1 MAKLTNFKAQQVE
14 FPTHYELTDTGRG
27 NNIKNIVP
35 AYGTVREQG
44 TPETSEIYNGLQLGN
59 VHTLQA
65 IKTTLLNIDYYEC
78 NLDGL
83 NEFGLNK
90 DLKIRLT
97 VDAPNTNA
105 GAKLRLNDVDYTIL
119 KEKNGQLGQIEVGD
133 FKANKTYELTYNGS
147 QFIVINLINTATETE
162 AGLVTLNQIRGL
174 VPTIPEASESQAG
187 LVTLGKIKETVRENA
202 PSLESYENIVN
213 THAKKQIYSEEGV
226 HGLRYYDDELQVKSV
241 AGEWETAGTGGSGNA
256 PSNVVNPKIKV
267 GNQKLSISW
276 GDPGDTIVN
285 GQTISTW
292 RGTKLVQKVGSYPE
306 KVNDGILLLDNQ
318 EKDKYK
324 ETPFE
329 VNNLVNGQ
337 TYYFALF
344 PYGDKKS
351 VNLSHSNRLKGTP
364 QPFKIMTVK
373 IDMSN
378 SNPETCVTYAD
389 DAVGMT
395 PGSDEWDEFFGHYP
409 CLLKATEEQG
419 KLKRD
424 NFRQFENGTP
434 ADIRTGDA
442 GDVMIAFPRKGLRI
456 DTTGDIVTVSMTDDP
471 DNSEFKYYAH
481 SRGEERKD
489 KFYVGAYLSSIKN
502 DKARSLRLKD
512 YDPIP
517 RNNDR
522 INFTTDADRS
532 RVNYPFQGRFKAQ
545 NNHPNYLAFSFYQ
558 LTFIQAMFV
567 LKYKTLT
574 AKNFSQNLKVY
585 NYAPLGEADEYGMD
599 VFGIYGSH
607 IKSVLKIFGLEY
619 LCGQFYAEWID
630 GIYMKNDVAQS
641 KLVVTTTMAKFHTP
655 ARTSDADPN
664 FIERGKNSYNTK
676 GGGGVT
682 RVGGTSE
689 LGFVPVEFG
698 GSQTT
703 YFCTENVQFRGG
715 LAFFMSNI
723 FGISFTNVNDEY
735 RCAYRLM
742 SL

>member
-1 MAKLTNFKAQQVE
+1 MSDYIGWVITNKGRELLAKVINHETKLNITKLEIGSEYNTGNDRELTALVEPRNHFLVNSYERKDNATVE
-14 FPTHYELTDTGRG
+14 FTFIVSNRG
-27 NNIKNIVP
+27 TNGEALNREAYQIKEMGIFASDDAGNEVLY
-35 AYGTVREQG
+35 AYNKGT
-44 TPETSEIYNGLQLGN
+44 NGDYLPVFNGKNQIDIIEKCII
-59 VHTLQA
+59 TIDQQA
-65 IKTTLLNIDYYEC
+65 DMSVNIDNSITY
-78 NLDGL
+78 
-83 NEFGLNK
+83 
-90 DLKIRLT
+90 
-97 VDAPNTNA
+97 V
-105 GAKLRLNDVDYTIL
+105 
-119 KEKNGQLGQIEVGD
+119 
-133 FKANKTYELTYNGS
+133 TYEGLRREFDKKVSKTD
-147 QFIVINLINTATETE
+147 LATETE
-162 AGLVTLNQIRGL
+162 AGLVTLRQ
-174 VPTIPEASESQAG
+174 
-187 LVTLGKIKETVRENA
+187 IKETVRENA

-306 KVNDGILLLDNQ
+306 KVNDGVLLLDNQ

-329 VNNLVNGQ
+329 IPNLVNGQ

-395 PGSDEWDEFFGHYP
+395 PGSQEWDEFYGHYP

-434 ADIRTGDA
+434 ADITSGDA

-481 SRGEERKD
+481 SRGDEKKD
-489 KFYVGAYLSSIKN
+489 KFYVGAYMGSIKN
-502 DKARSLRLKD
+502 EKLRSLSD
-512 YDPIP
+512 IDANYSVSSPI
-517 RNNDR
+517 
-522 INFTTDADRS
+522 FGRS
-532 RVNYPFQGRFKAQ
+532 KAQ
-545 NNHPNYLAFSFYQ
+545 NNHPNYLAFSF
-558 LTFIQAMFV
+558 
-567 LKYKTLT
+567 
-574 AKNFSQNLKVY
+574 
-585 NYAPLGEADEYGMD
+585 
-599 VFGIYGSH
+599 
-607 IKSVLKIFGLEY
+607 
-619 LCGQFYAEWID
+619 
-630 GIYMKNDVAQS
+630 
-641 KLVVTTTMAKFHTP
+641 
-655 ARTSDADPN
+655 
-664 FIERGKNSYNTK
+664 
-676 GGGGVT
+676 
-682 RVGGTSE
+682 
-689 LGFVPVEFG
+689 
-698 GSQTT
+698 
-703 YFCTENVQFRGG
+703 
-715 LAFFMSNI
+715 
-723 FGISFTNVNDEY
+723 
-735 RCAYRLM
+735 
-742 SL
+742 

>member
-27 NNIKNIVP
+27 NNIKNIIP

-44 TPETSEIYNGLQLGN
+44 TPETTEIYNGLQLGN
-59 VHTLQA
+59 VHTLHA
-65 IKTTLLNIDYYEC
+65 LKSTTLNIDYYSC
-78 NLDGL
+78 DLDGL
-83 NEFGLNK
+83 NDFGLNK

-105 GAKLRLNDVDYTIL
+105 GAKLRLNGVDYTIL

-162 AGLVTLNQIRGL
+162 AGLITL
-174 VPTIPEASESQAG
+174 A
-187 LVTLGKIKETVRENA
+187 KIKETVRENA
-202 PSLESYENIVN
+202 PSLESYENVVN

-329 VNNLVNGQ
+329 INNLINGQ

-351 VNLSHSNRLKGTP
+351 VNLSRSNRLSGTP

-395 PGSDEWDEFFGHYP
+395 PGSEEWDNFFGHYP

-434 ADIRTGDA
+434 ADITTGDA

-481 SRGEERKD
+481 SKGDERKD
-489 KFYVGAYLSSIKN
+489 KFYVGAYMGSLKN
-502 DKARSLRLKD
+502 ESLRSLSDVGFGVENL
-512 YDPIP
+512 PL
-517 RNNDR
+517 
-522 INFTTDADRS
+522 F
-532 RVNYPFQGRFKAQ
+532 GRMKAQ

-558 LTFIQAMFV
+558 MTFIQAMFV

-574 AKNFSQNLKVY
+574 AKNFSQNLKRLSQSPTGAI
-585 NYAPLGEADEYGMD
+585 NADGMD
-599 VFGIYGSH
+599 VFGIWTNNNKK
-607 IKSVLKIFGLEY
+607 IILKMFGIEY
-619 LCGQFYAEWID
+619 LFSLWGEWID
-630 GIYMKNDVAQS
+630 GIYMKTSMESRYRELLTTKCVYGVGYFDND
-641 KLVVTTTMAKFHTP
+641 
-655 ARTSDADPN
+655 
-664 FIERGKNSYNTK
+664 KNMLK
-676 GGGGVT
+676 QGDFLFQ
-682 RVGGTSE
+682 GTSGTE
-689 LGFVPVEFG
+689 YLKRIHATTEIGFLPISAG
-698 GSQTT
+698 GSETT
-703 YFCTENVQFRGG
+703 YFCSNIDISRGSLFTG
-715 LAFFMSNI
+715 NNI
-723 FGISFTNVNDEY
+723 FGLNFHDYYSEQYGTYNSDRANSLKRY
-735 RCAYRLM
+735 YRLM
-742 SL
+742 YL

>member
-1 MAKLTNFKAQQVE
+1 MLKKIKDWIGSNLDVYRVTNASDVGAG
-14 FPTHYELTDTGRG
+14 L
-27 NNIKNIVP
+27 
-35 AYGTVREQG
+35 VRHEWQG
-44 TPETSEIYNGLQLGN
+44 ENFATQIG
-59 VHTLQA
+59 
-65 IKTTLLNIDYYEC
+65 TTLNAQIMNDMQKGLVHNLNSTLVQNIRESIYQTT
-78 NLDGL
+78 LDGL
-83 NEFGLNK
+83 DEFEIFDG
-90 DLKIRLT
+90 LKIRLT
-97 VDAPNTNA
+97 VDAPNTNT

-119 KEKNGQLGQIEVGD
+119 KEKNGQYRQIEVGD

-147 QFIVINLINTATETE
+147 QFIVINLINTASETE
-162 AGLVTLNQIRGL
+162 AGLITL
-174 VPTIPEASESQAG
+174 A
-187 LVTLGKIKETVRENA
+187 KIKETVRENA

-424 NFRQFENGTP
+424 NFRQFENGAP
-434 ADIRTGDA
+434 ADITTGDA

-456 DTTGDIVTVSMTDDP
+456 ETNGDIVTVSMTDDP

-489 KFYVGAYLSSIKN
+489 KFYVGAYMGCIKN
-502 DKARSLRLKD
+502 DRLRSLS
-512 YDPIP
+512 
-517 RNNDR
+517 
-522 INFTTDADRS
+522 DAGFMKADNPMFGRS
-532 RVNYPFQGRFKAQ
+532 KAQ
-545 NNHPNYLAFSFYQ
+545 NNHPDYLSFSFYQ
-558 LTFIQAMFV
+558 LTFVQTMFV

-574 AKNFSQNLKVY
+574 GKNFSQNPKRLSQ
-585 NYAPLGEADEYGMD
+585 NPTGAINADGMD
-599 VFGIYGSH
+599 VAGIWTYNNEKIILKMFGI
-607 IKSVLKIFGLEY
+607 EY
-619 LCGQFYAEWID
+619 LFSLWQEWID
-630 GIYMKNDVAQS
+630 GAYAKVNSGTNSFDLLTTKCIYGVGYFDDDKNMLKKGTFVFQ
-641 KLVVTTTMAKFHTP
+641 
-655 ARTSDADPN
+655 RTSRTQYLKRIHATT
-664 FIERGKNSYNTK
+664 ET
-676 GGGGVT
+676 
-682 RVGGTSE
+682 
-689 LGFVPVEFG
+689 GFLPISAG
-698 GSQTT
+698 GSETT
-703 YFCTENVQFRGG
+703 YFCTDIDMFRGSLFTG
-715 LAFFMSNI
+715 ENI
-723 FGISFTNVNDEY
+723 FGLNFHDYYSERYFTYNSDKADSLKRY
-735 RCAYRLM
+735 YRLM
-742 SL
+742 YL

>member
-1 MAKLTNFKAQQVE
+1 MLKKIKDWIGSNLDVYRVTNASDVGAG
-14 FPTHYELTDTGRG
+14 L
-27 NNIKNIVP
+27 
-35 AYGTVREQG
+35 VRHEWQG
-44 TPETSEIYNGLQLGN
+44 ENFATQIG
-59 VHTLQA
+59 
-65 IKTTLLNIDYYEC
+65 TTLNAQIMNNMQKGLVHNLNSNLLQNIRESIYQTT
-78 NLDGL
+78 LDGL
-83 NEFGLNK
+83 DEFEIFDGLK
-90 DLKIRLT
+90 LRLT

-105 GAKLRLNDVDYTIL
+105 GVKLRLNNVDYTIL

-147 QFIVINLINTATETE
+147 QFIVINLINTASETE
-162 AGLVTLNQIRGL
+162 AGLITL
-174 VPTIPEASESQAG
+174 A
-187 LVTLGKIKETVRENA
+187 KIKETVRENA

-306 KVNDGILLLDNQ
+306 KVNDGVLLLDNQ

-329 VNNLVNGQ
+329 IPNLINGQ

-434 ADIRTGDA
+434 ADITTGDA

-481 SRGEERKD
+481 TRGEDRKD
-489 KFYVGAYLSSIKN
+489 KFYVGAYLGYIKN
-502 DKARSLRLKD
+502 EKLRSLSDINPD
-512 YDPIP
+512 YRADSP
-517 RNNDR
+517 R
-522 INFTTDADRS
+522 FGRS
-532 RVNYPFQGRFKAQ
+532 KAQ

-558 LTFIQAMFV
+558 LSFIQAMFV

-574 AKNFSQNLKVY
+574 GKNFSQNLKRLSQSPTGAI
-585 NYAPLGEADEYGMD
+585 NTDGMD
-599 VFGIYGSH
+599 VVGIWGQNNEKTVLKMFGI
-607 IKSVLKIFGLEY
+607 EY
-619 LCGQFYAEWID
+619 LCSIRKEWID
-630 GIYMKNDVAQS
+630 FIYMGSNSNYNGLALLTSTCVFD
-641 KLVVTTTMAKFHTP
+641 KFKADP
-655 ARTSDADPN
+655 KEDPN
-664 FIERGKNSYNTK
+664 FKYRGAFNRYSNR
-676 GGGGVT
+676 GGGVK
-682 RVGGTSE
+682 RINGTSE
-689 LGFVPVEFG
+689 RGFLPVELG
-698 GSQTT
+698 GSETT
-703 YFCTENVQFRGG
+703 YFCTKEVWWQDGY
-715 LAFFMSNI
+715 AFTVGNI
-723 FGISFTNVNDEY
+723 FGFNFDITEERRSTGY
-735 RCAYRLM
+735 KYYRLM
-742 SL
+742 YL

>member
-1 MAKLTNFKAQQVE
+1 MSDYIGWVITNKGRELLAKVINHETKLNITKLEIGSEYNTGNDRELTALVEPRNHFLVNSYERKDNATVE
-14 FPTHYELTDTGRG
+14 FTFIVSNRG
-27 NNIKNIVP
+27 TNGEALNREAYQIKEMGIFASDDAGNEVLY
-35 AYGTVREQG
+35 AYNKGT
-44 TPETSEIYNGLQLGN
+44 NGDYLPVFNGKNQIDIIEKCII
-59 VHTLQA
+59 TIDQQA
-65 IKTTLLNIDYYEC
+65 DMSVNIDNSITY
-78 NLDGL
+78 
-83 NEFGLNK
+83 
-90 DLKIRLT
+90 
-97 VDAPNTNA
+97 V
-105 GAKLRLNDVDYTIL
+105 
-119 KEKNGQLGQIEVGD
+119 
-133 FKANKTYELTYNGS
+133 TYEGLRREFDKKVSKTD
-147 QFIVINLINTATETE
+147 LATETE
-162 AGLVTLNQIRGL
+162 AGLVTLRQ
-174 VPTIPEASESQAG
+174 
-187 LVTLGKIKETVRENA
+187 IKETVRENA

-267 GNQKLSISW
+267 GNKKLSISW

-306 KVNDGILLLDNQ
+306 KVNDGVLLLDNQ

-329 VNNLVNGQ
+329 IPNLINGQ

-351 VNLSHSNRLKGTP
+351 VNLSHSNRLSGTP

-532 RVNYPFQGRFKAQ
+532 RVDYPFQGRFKAQ

-703 YFCTENVQFRGG
+703 YFCTENVKFRGG
-715 LAFFMSNI
+715 LAFFMFNI

-742 SL
+742 YL

>member
-27 NNIKNIVP
+27 NNIKNIIP

-44 TPETSEIYNGLQLGN
+44 TPETTEIYNGLQLGN
-59 VHTLQA
+59 VHTLHA
-65 IKTTLLNIDYYEC
+65 LKSTTLNIDYYSC
-78 NLDGL
+78 DLDGL
-83 NEFGLNK
+83 NDFGLNK

-97 VDAPNTNA
+97 VDAQNTNA
-105 GAKLRLNDVDYTIL
+105 GAKLRLNNVDYTIL

-162 AGLVTLNQIRGL
+162 AGLVTL
-174 VPTIPEASESQAG
+174 A
-187 LVTLGKIKETVRENA
+187 KIKETVKENA
-202 PSLESYENIVN
+202 PSLESYENVVN

-226 HGLRYYDDELQVKSV
+226 HGLRYFDDELQVKSV

-306 KVNDGILLLDNQ
+306 KVNDGILILDNQ

-351 VNLSHSNRLKGTP
+351 VNLSLSNRLSGTP

-395 PGSDEWDEFFGHYP
+395 PGSQEWDEFFGHYP

-424 NFRQFENGTP
+424 DFMQFENGTP
-434 ADIRTGDA
+434 ADITTGDA
-442 GDVMIAFPRKGLRI
+442 GDVMIAFPIKGLRI

-481 SRGEERKD
+481 TRGEERKD
-489 KFYVGAYLSSIKN
+489 KFYVGAYISSIKNGKVRSLSSIKDN
-502 DKARSLRLKD
+502 SVRLREVPFFRVD
-512 YDPIP
+512 EPVFG
-517 RNNDR
+517 R
-522 INFTTDADRS
+522 IE
-532 RVNYPFQGRFKAQ
+532 AQ
-545 NNHPNYLAFSFYQ
+545 KSHPDYLAFSFYQ

-574 AKNFSQNLKVY
+574 ANNFSQKLRLY
-585 NYAPLGEADEYGMD
+585 THAPSGEADEYGMD
-599 VFGIYGSH
+599 VFGLFNSVK
-607 IKSVLKIFGLEY
+607 KSVLKIFGLEHLWGY
-619 LCGQFYAEWID
+619 YAEWID
-630 GIYMKNDVAQS
+630 GVSLKNDVTQS
-641 KLVVTTTMAKFHTP
+641 KLNFSTAMHNFRIPALTP
-655 ARTSDADPN
+655 ETDPVY
-664 FIERGKNSYNTK
+664 IVRGKSSYSTK
-676 GGGGVT
+676 GGRGVT
-682 RVGGTSE
+682 RVIGTSE
-689 LGFVPVEFG
+689 LGFIPVDFG
-698 GSQTT
+698 GSETT
-703 YFCTENVQFRGG
+703 YFCTKNAAQRGNKALIYGNVFE
-715 LAFFMSNI
+715 
-723 FGISFTNVNDEY
+723 ISFLGSMENY
-735 RCAYRLM
+735 LPRYRLM
-742 SL
+742 YL

>member
-65 IKTTLLNIDYYEC
+65 TKITLLNIDYYEC
-78 NLDGL
+78 SLDGL
-83 NEFGLNK
+83 NEFGLNT

-97 VDAPNTNA
+97 VDAQNTNT
-105 GAKLRLNDVDYTIL
+105 GAKLRLNGVDYTIL

-147 QFIVINLINTATETE
+147 QFIVINLVNTATETE
-162 AGLVTLNQIRGL
+162 AGIITL
-174 VPTIPEASESQAG
+174 A
-187 LVTLGKIKETVRENA
+187 KIKETVRENA
-202 PSLESYENIVN
+202 PSNERVETLEASVN
-213 THAKKQIYSEEGV
+213 THTKKQIYSEEGV

-395 PGSDEWDEFFGHYP
+395 PGSQEWDEFFGHYP

-434 ADIRTGDA
+434 ADITTGDA

-481 SRGEERKD
+481 SRGDERKD
-489 KFYVGAYLSSIKN
+489 KFYVGAYMGCIKN
-502 DKARSLRLKD
+502 DRLRSLS
-512 YDPIP
+512 
-517 RNNDR
+517 
-522 INFTTDADRS
+522 DAGFMKADNPMFGRS
-532 RVNYPFQGRFKAQ
+532 KAQ
-545 NNHPNYLAFSFYQ
+545 NNHPDYLSFSFYQ
-558 LTFIQAMFV
+558 LTFVQTMFV

-574 AKNFSQNLKVY
+574 GKNFSQNPKRLSQ
-585 NYAPLGEADEYGMD
+585 NPTGAINADGMD
-599 VFGIYGSH
+599 VAGIWTYNNEKIILKMFGI
-607 IKSVLKIFGLEY
+607 EY
-619 LCGQFYAEWID
+619 LFSLWQEWID
-630 GIYMKNDVAQS
+630 GAYAKVNSGTNSFDLLTTKCIYGVGYFDDDKNMLRKGTFVFQ
-641 KLVVTTTMAKFHTP
+641 
-655 ARTSDADPN
+655 RTSRTQYLKRIHATT
-664 FIERGKNSYNTK
+664 ET
-676 GGGGVT
+676 
-682 RVGGTSE
+682 
-689 LGFVPVEFG
+689 GFLPISAG
-698 GSQTT
+698 GSETT
-703 YFCTENVQFRGG
+703 YFCTDIDMFRGSLFTG
-715 LAFFMSNI
+715 ENI
-723 FGISFTNVNDEY
+723 FGLNFHDYYSERYFTYNSDKADSLKRY
-735 RCAYRLM
+735 YRLM
-742 SL
+742 YL

>member
-59 VHTLQA
+59 VHTLHA
-65 IKTTLLNIDYYEC
+65 LKSTTLNIDYYSC
-78 NLDGL
+78 DLDGL
-83 NEFGLNK
+83 NDFGLNK

-105 GAKLRLNDVDYTIL
+105 GVKLRLNNVDYTIL
-119 KEKNGQLGQIEVGD
+119 KEKNGQLGQIEIGD

-162 AGLVTLNQIRGL
+162 AGLVTL
-174 VPTIPEASESQAG
+174 A
-187 LVTLGKIKETVRENA
+187 KIKETVKENA
-202 PSLESYENIVN
+202 PSNERLATLETSVN
-213 THAKKQIYSEEGV
+213 THTKKQIYSEEGV

-267 GNQKLSISW
+267 GNKKLSISW

-285 GQTISTW
+285 GQTLSTW

-324 ETPFE
+324 EVPFE

-351 VNLSHSNRLKGTP
+351 VNLSLSNRLSGTP

-395 PGSDEWDEFFGHYP
+395 PGSQEWDEFFGHYP

-434 ADIRTGDA
+434 ADITTGDA

-456 DTTGDIVTVSMTDDP
+456 ETTGDIVTVSMTDDP
-471 DNSEFKYYAH
+471 DNGEFKYYAH

-489 KFYVGAYLSSIKN
+489 KFYVGAYMGSIKN
-502 DKARSLRLKD
+502 DRLRSLSDVGFGRED
-512 YDPIP
+512 SP
-517 RNNDR
+517 R
-522 INFTTDADRS
+522 FGRS
-532 RVNYPFQGRFKAQ
+532 KAQ
-545 NNHPNYLAFSFYQ
+545 NNHPNYLAFSYYQ
-558 LTFIQAMFV
+558 MTFIQAMFV

-574 AKNFSQNLKVY
+574 AKNFSQNLKRLSQSPTGAI
-585 NYAPLGEADEYGMD
+585 NADGMD
-599 VFGIYGSH
+599 VFGIWTSTNEK
-607 IKSVLKIFGLEY
+607 IILKTFGIEY
-619 LCGQFYAEWID
+619 LFSLWQEWID
-630 GIYMKNDVAQS
+630 GAYAERNRGSYELLTTKCIYEVAGYLNSDKNMLRKGTFVFQ
-641 KLVVTTTMAKFHTP
+641 
-655 ARTSDADPN
+655 RTS
-664 FIERGKNSYNTK
+664 
-676 GGGGVT
+676 
-682 RVGGTSE
+682 GTQYLKRIHATTE
-689 LGFVPVEFG
+689 TGFLPISAG
-698 GSQTT
+698 GSETT
-703 YFCTENVQFRGG
+703 YFCTDIDNTYGG
-715 LAFFMSNI
+715 ASFTGKNI
-723 FGISFTNVNDEY
+723 FGLNFHDYYNEQYGEY
-735 RCAYRLM
+735 NRDKHENAKRYYRLM
-742 SL
+742 YL

>member
-1 MAKLTNFKAQQVE
+1 MLKKIKDWIGSNLDVYRVTNASDVGAG
-14 FPTHYELTDTGRG
+14 L
-27 NNIKNIVP
+27 
-35 AYGTVREQG
+35 VRHEWQG
-44 TPETSEIYNGLQLGN
+44 ENFATQIG
-59 VHTLQA
+59 
-65 IKTTLLNIDYYEC
+65 TTLNAQIMNNMQKGLVHNLNSTLVQNIRESIYQTT
-78 NLDGL
+78 LDGL
-83 NEFGLNK
+83 DEFEIFDG
-90 DLKIRLT
+90 LKIRLT
-97 VDAPNTNA
+97 VDAPNTNT

-119 KEKNGQLGQIEVGD
+119 KEKNGQYRQIEVGD

-147 QFIVINLINTATETE
+147 QFIVINLINTASETE
-162 AGLVTLNQIRGL
+162 AGLITL
-174 VPTIPEASESQAG
+174 A
-187 LVTLGKIKETVRENA
+187 KIKETVRENA

-226 HGLRYYDDELQVKSV
+226 HGLRYYDDELQVKSM

-395 PGSDEWDEFFGHYP
+395 PGSQEWDEFFGHYP

-434 ADIRTGDA
+434 ADITTGDA

-742 SL
+742 YL

>member
-44 TPETSEIYNGLQLGN
+44 TPETTEIYNGLQLGN

-97 VDAPNTNA
+97 VDAPNTNT

-119 KEKNGQLGQIEVGD
+119 KEKNGQYRQIEVGD

-162 AGLVTLNQIRGL
+162 AGLITL
-174 VPTIPEASESQAG
+174 A
-187 LVTLGKIKETVRENA
+187 KIKETVRENA
-202 PSLESYENIVN
+202 PSLESYENVVN

-329 VNNLVNGQ
+329 INNLINGQ

-351 VNLSHSNRLKGTP
+351 VNLSRSNRLSGTP

-395 PGSDEWDEFFGHYP
+395 PGSEEWDNFFGHYP

-434 ADIRTGDA
+434 ADITTGDA

-489 KFYVGAYLSSIKN
+489 KFYVGAYLGCIKN
-502 DKARSLRLKD
+502 DRLRSLSDAGPITYQLKSP
-512 YDPIP
+512 Y
-517 RNNDR
+517 
-522 INFTTDADRS
+522 FGRS
-532 RVNYPFQGRFKAQ
+532 KAQ

-558 LTFIQAMFV
+558 MTFIQAMFV

-574 AKNFSQNLKVY
+574 AKNFSQNLKRT
-585 NYAPLGEADEYGMD
+585 NQNITGAINSDGMD
-599 VFGIYGSH
+599 VVGIWTNNNE
-607 IKSVLKIFGLEY
+607 KNVLKIFGIEY
-619 LCGQFYAEWID
+619 LCSVFKEWID
-630 GIYMKNDVAQS
+630 FVYMGSNSNYNGLALLTSTCVFDKIKVA
-641 KLVVTTTMAKFHTP
+641 VP
-655 ARTSDADPN
+655 REDPN
-664 FIERGKNSYNTK
+664 FKYRGTFNRYSNR
-676 GGGGVT
+676 GGGVK
-682 RVGGTSE
+682 RINGTSE
-689 LGFVPVEFG
+689 RGFLPVELG
-698 GSQTT
+698 GSETT
-703 YFCTENVQFRGG
+703 YFCTKEIWYQNGYAITAG
-715 LAFFMSNI
+715 NI
-723 FGISFTNVNDEY
+723 FGFNFDIVEEGRNNYSDKY
-735 RCAYRLM
+735 QRLM
-742 SL
+742 YL

>member
-27 NNIKNIVP
+27 NNIKNIIP

-44 TPETSEIYNGLQLGN
+44 TPETTEIYNGLQLGN
-59 VHTLQA
+59 VHTLHA
-65 IKTTLLNIDYYEC
+65 LKSTTLNIDYYSC
-78 NLDGL
+78 DLDGL
-83 NEFGLNK
+83 NDFGLNK

-105 GAKLRLNDVDYTIL
+105 GVKLRLNNVDYTIL

-133 FKANKTYELTYNGS
+133 FKANKTYDLTYNGS
-147 QFIVINLINTATETE
+147 QFIVINLINTASETE
-162 AGLVTLNQIRGL
+162 AGLVTL
-174 VPTIPEASESQAG
+174 A
-187 LVTLGKIKETVRENA
+187 KIKETVKENA
-202 PSLESYENIVN
+202 PSNERLATLETSVN
-213 THAKKQIYSEEGV
+213 THAIKDIRTEEGV

-267 GNQKLSISW
+267 GNKKLSISW

-424 NFRQFENGTP
+424 NFRQFENGAP
-434 ADIRTGDA
+434 ADITTGDA

-481 SRGEERKD
+481 SRGDERKD
-489 KFYVGAYLSSIKN
+489 KFYVGAYLGCIKN
-502 DKARSLRLKD
+502 EKLRSLSDVGVGREGSPLSG
-512 YDPIP
+512 
-517 RNNDR
+517 
-522 INFTTDADRS
+522 RS
-532 RVNYPFQGRFKAQ
+532 KAK

-558 LTFIQAMFV
+558 LTFIQAMFI

-574 AKNFSQNLKVY
+574 AKNFSQNLKKY
-585 NYAPLGEADEYGMD
+585 SQNLIGGMNGDGMD
-599 VFGIYGSH
+599 VLGLSTYNNMKIVLKMFGI
-607 IKSVLKIFGLEY
+607 EY
-619 LCGQFYAEWID
+619 LGSGLKEWVDGAYAKGDRGANTFEFLTTKCVYGVGD
-630 GIYMKNDVAQS
+630 FDTDKNMLRKGTFVFQ
-641 KLVVTTTMAKFHTP
+641 
-655 ARTSDADPN
+655 RTS
-664 FIERGKNSYNTK
+664 
-676 GGGGVT
+676 
-682 RVGGTSE
+682 GTQYLKRIHATTE
-689 LGFVPVEFG
+689 TGFLPISAG
-698 GSQTT
+698 GSETT
-703 YFCTENVQFRGG
+703 YFCVDTD
-715 LAFFMSNI
+715 MSKGASFIGENI
-723 FGISFTNVNDEY
+723 FGLNFHDYYNEMYGTYNSDRADNLKRY
-735 RCAYRLM
+735 YRLM
-742 SL
+742 YL

>member
-1 MAKLTNFKAQQVE
+1 MAVFKDTTITDAGKKLLAQALANRKQITFTKLE
-14 FPTHYELTDTGRG
+14 TSDFDYEET
-27 NNIKNIVP
+27 NNI
-35 AYGTVREQG
+35 E
-44 TPETSEIYNGLQLGN
+44 E
-59 VHTLQA
+59 
-65 IKTTLLNIDYYEC
+65 
-78 NLDGL
+78 
-83 NEFGLNK
+83 
-90 DLKIRLT
+90 
-97 VDAPNTNA
+97 
-105 GAKLRLNDVDYTIL
+105 
-119 KEKNGQLGQIEVGD
+119 
-133 FKANKTYELTYNGS
+133 
-147 QFIVINLINTATETE
+147 VINLNQVKQSINLSSVVQKGTFVTVKGVFTNRGLVSSYEIKTIGCFAKINDENEILYSITRVKTPDTMPAENGINLSTIEIELVTQINNESGAVIKYNPDTIVTRNTLASETE
-162 AGLVTLNQIRGL
+162 AGLVTL
-174 VPTIPEASESQAG
+174 A
-187 LVTLGKIKETVRENA
+187 KIKETVRENA
-202 PSLESYENIVN
+202 PSLESYENVVK
-213 THAKKQIYSEEGV
+213 THSKKQIHSEEGV

-351 VNLSHSNRLKGTP
+351 VNLSNSNRLKGTP

-395 PGSDEWDEFFGHYP
+395 PGSQEWDEFFGHYP

-434 ADIRTGDA
+434 ADITTGDA

-481 SRGEERKD
+481 SRGEERRD
-489 KFYVGAYLSSIKN
+489 KFYVGAYMGLIKN
-502 DKARSLRLKD
+502 EKLRSLSDVGFGREDSPL
-512 YDPIP
+512 PV
-517 RNNDR
+517 
-522 INFTTDADRS
+522 RS
-532 RVNYPFQGRFKAQ
+532 KAQ
-545 NNHPNYLAFSFYQ
+545 NNHPNYLVFAFYQ

-574 AKNFSQNLKVY
+574 GKNFKQNLKRLNQSQSPTGAINV
-585 NYAPLGEADEYGMD
+585 DGMD
-599 VFGIYGSH
+599 VAGIWTYNNEKIILKMFGI
-607 IKSVLKIFGLEY
+607 EY
-619 LCGQFYAEWID
+619 LFSLWQEWID
-630 GIYMKNDVAQS
+630 GVYAKVNSGTNSFDLLTSKCIYGVGYFDNDKNMLRKGTFVFQ
-641 KLVVTTTMAKFHTP
+641 
-655 ARTSDADPN
+655 RTS
-664 FIERGKNSYNTK
+664 
-676 GGGGVT
+676 
-682 RVGGTSE
+682 GTQYLKRIHATTE
-689 LGFVPVEFG
+689 TGFLPISAG
-698 GSQTT
+698 GSETT
-703 YFCTENVQFRGG
+703 YFCTDIDNTYGG
-715 LAFFMSNI
+715 ASFTGKNI
-723 FGISFTNVNDEY
+723 FGLNFHDYYNY
-735 RCAYRLM
+735 RDGRNYDSSQHDKLKRYYRLM
-742 SL
+742 YL